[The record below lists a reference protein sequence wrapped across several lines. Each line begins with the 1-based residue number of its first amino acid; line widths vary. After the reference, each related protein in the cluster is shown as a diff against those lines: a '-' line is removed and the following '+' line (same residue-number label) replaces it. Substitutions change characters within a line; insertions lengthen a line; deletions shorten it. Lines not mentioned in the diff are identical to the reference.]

1 MGCSKYLLQGIV
13 NSCEASVGGVAEVYL
28 AKRDEIASVTVN
40 SAYTAEDGHV
50 VSMITAIT
58 LTSSAATGFVKY
70 WVRKNSSSMTSSLNV
85 GDNTSYYSTELSL
98 TFARMNA
105 AKRMEMLAM
114 AFEDLVAIVKDAN
127 GEYYYLGFDNP
138 VSANAETGET
148 GQQRSDANQYTVTL
162 MDESTEL
169 PHFVLASVVEGLID

>member
-13 NSCEASVGGVAEVYL
+13 NDCLASVGGVAEVYL
-28 AKRDEIASVTVN
+28 AKRDEIASVAVN
-40 SAYTAEDGHV
+40 SAYTTDDEKV
-50 VSMITAIT
+50 VSMITGIT
-58 LTSSAATGFVKY
+58 LETGATGFVKY
-70 WVRKNSSSMTSSLNV
+70 WVRKNSSSMTSTLNV
-85 GDNTSYYSTELSL
+85 GDNSSYYSTELNL
-98 TFARMNA
+98 TFSRMNA

-138 VSANAETGET
+138 VSASAETGET
-148 GQQRSDANQYTVTL
+148 GQNRSDANQYTVTL

-169 PHFVLASVVEGLID
+169 PHFILASVVEGLVG

>member
-1 MGCSKYLLQGIV
+1 MGCAKYLLQGIV

-28 AKRDEIASVTVN
+28 AKREEISAVTVN
-40 SAYTAEDGHV
+40 SAYTTDDGHE

-58 LTSSAATGFVKY
+58 LSPSATGFVKY

-138 VSANAETGET
+138 VSASAETGET

-169 PHFVLASVVEGLID
+169 PHFILPSVVAGLVD